1 MTRKRQPRDTGV
13 GSCALTDGNT
23 DSSVLLFQDV
33 ERPAGPDGFADCP
46 SCDMQIWSHSQQV
59 DDLISLVSE
68 ELSLVGIYSAI
79 AEVSACA
86 AKDWSSA
93 QQRTDL
99 VNLFLHFMR
108 EASLLNR

>member
-1 MTRKRQPRDTGV
+1 M
-13 GSCALTDGNT
+13 
-23 DSSVLLFQDV
+23 QD
-33 ERPAGPDGFADCP
+33 
-46 SCDMQIWSHSQQV
+46 WSHDQQV

-68 ELSLVGIYSAI
+68 EPRLVGIYSAI

-86 AKDWSSA
+86 AKDWSLA

-99 VNLFLHFMR
+99 VNLFLHFMS